1 MYPLNEAPMQIF
13 ALVAH
18 LFNCPHGI
26 SSMHVTVRV
35 SDYLLTCLSVWL
47 DACLSGWLAGWMPV
61 WLDACL
67 AGWLDACLFAC
78 LLACPSVRLSI
89 LMPLILFL
97 FLNGNFFFFSVQ

>member
-67 AGWLDACLFAC
+67 AGCLSGWLVGCLSVCLPACLPVR
-78 LLACPSVRLSI
+78 PSKYSHATHSLS
-89 LMPLILFL
+89 L
-97 FLNGNFFFFSVQ
+97 S